1 MQDIV
6 PLYYNMHKAEPT
18 QLNSDTLFH
27 GLELAYTGGNIGIIS
42 NNISKVWNSG
52 KITQQEIDVVK
63 WLCLRNNEVIDY
75 AKTLYK
81 SDCPKD
87 IDKIIKSYTTDL
99 LPHYF
104 KYAKDKEDYQITY
117 WKPTAVNYLEKIIP
131 NVRIKFSKKI
141 NQFDY
146 KILLHNKNYEFQ
158 DCYNEIIET
167 YDYLN
172 SHKYQFYKVIDDR
185 EYLNSKKYDTYIYQ
199 QIGKKL
205 LDLPFSKETIVDT
218 LVYFLY
224 TQRKDSIKKTLWE
237 CFGKDIYNNIQ
248 SNIINLGNVCPIC
261 GARIEDVDNVEKKY
275 CSEECAKIA
284 RREYKRLFMQNM
296 VAKQNSGH
304 C

>member
-1 MQDIV
+1 M
-6 PLYYNMHKAEPT
+6 
-18 QLNSDTLFH
+18 
-27 GLELAYTGGNIGIIS
+27 
-42 NNISKVWNSG
+42 
-52 KITQQEIDVVK
+52 
-63 WLCLRNNEVIDY
+63 
-75 AKTLYK
+75 
-81 SDCPKD
+81 
-87 IDKIIKSYTTDL
+87 
-99 LPHYF
+99 
-104 KYAKDKEDYQITY
+104 
-117 WKPTAVNYLEKIIP
+117 
-131 NVRIKFSKKI
+131 
-141 NQFDY
+141 
-146 KILLHNKNYEFQ
+146 
-158 DCYNEIIET
+158 
-167 YDYLN
+167 N
-172 SHKYQFYKVIDDR
+172 SHNYQFYNVIDDR